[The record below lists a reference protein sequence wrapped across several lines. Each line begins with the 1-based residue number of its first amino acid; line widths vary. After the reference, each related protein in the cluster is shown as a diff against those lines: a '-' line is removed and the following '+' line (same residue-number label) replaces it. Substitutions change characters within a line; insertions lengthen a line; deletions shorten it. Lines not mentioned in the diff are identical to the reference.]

1 MQQYKMPGT
10 GYTNKNKQNLWP
22 LQVCIYTDLQKQNMQ
37 KGETTMAVVHV
48 TKENFDKEV
57 LQADKPVLVDF
68 WATWCGPCQM
78 AGPIVEE
85 LAQEHPDIKV
95 CKIDTD
101 QNQELAMQY
110 GVSSIPAFFCF
121 KNGKIAAQSI
131 GLQSKEEL
139 WEMTQKN

>member
-1 MQQYKMPGT
+1 
-10 GYTNKNKQNLWP
+10 
-22 LQVCIYTDLQKQNMQ
+22 
-37 KGETTMAVVHV
+37 MAVVHV

-121 KNGKIAAQSI
+121 KNGKVAAQSI